1 MTKKAKKTIPKAKRG
16 HVKGGAK
23 LGVTQVREIRYL
35 YQRGDATYGSL
46 AREYGLSS
54 QAIRNIVKRFSWRDL
69 PDE

>member
-1 MTKKAKKTIPKAKRG
+1 MPKKKKTIPKAKRG

-35 YQRGDATYGSL
+35 YQKGEHTYGDL

-54 QAIRNIVKRFSWRDL
+54 QGIRNIVKKFSWRDL